1 MNSVQLIGRLT
12 KDIELRYTQEGVAVG
27 SFQLAVNRPFKN
39 TQGEQE
45 ADFIS
50 CQVWRKTAENL
61 EKFTRKG
68 VQIGIIGHIK
78 TGSYE
83 NNEGKRVYTTDVIV
97 EKFDLLERKEK
108 LGGVGDVK
116 NDSDG
121 NHTQTT
127 QNTAQGQYGANCAS
141 QFGGHANQQANSDI
155 TVNDDDLPF

>member
-97 EKFDLLERKEK
+97 EKFDLLERREK
-108 LGGVGDVK
+108 YSGAEDVQ
-116 NDSDG
+116 NTSEG

-127 QNTAQGQYGANCAS
+127 QNTAQGNYGANSAS
-141 QFGGHANQQANSDI
+141 QFGGFSNQQNSI
-155 TVNDDDLPF
+155 NVTDDQLPF

>member
-83 NNEGKRVYTTDVIV
+83 NNKGKRVYTTDVIV
-97 EKFDLLERKEK
+97 EKFDLLERREK
-108 LGGVGDVK
+108 YSGAEDVQ
-116 NDSDG
+116 NTSEG
-121 NHTQTT
+121 NNTQTT
-127 QNTAQGQYGANCAS
+127 QNTAQGNYGANSAS
-141 QFGGHANQQANSDI
+141 RFGGYANQQANSDI

>member
-39 TQGEQE
+39 AQGEQE
-45 ADFIS
+45 ADFIR

-108 LGGVGDVK
+108 IDGVGDVQ
-116 NDSDG
+116 NNSEG
-121 NHTQTT
+121 NYTQTNKNAT
-127 QNTAQGQYGANCAS
+127 QGNYGANSAS
-141 QFGGHANQQANSDI
+141 QFGGYANTQNTQSLD
-155 TVNDDDLPF
+155 VKDDDLPF